1 MSELTIA
8 LVLHVLAVV
17 IWIGGVSMVTTVII
31 PTIRNRKMA
40 EEQQIALF
48 SAIERRFVW
57 QARGAVLIVGL
68 TGFYM
73 VDRLALWPTLA
84 SLQYWWVFAMVVVWL
99 LFASILF
106 IFEPLFLHRRFEER
120 AKSAPEHTF
129 ALLQRMH
136 WILLLL
142 SAIAIFGGIAG
153 SHGLTVF

>member
-31 PTIRNRKMA
+31 PIIRNRKMA
-40 EEQQIALF
+40 EEQIALF

-84 SLQYWWVFAMVVVWL
+84 SLQYWWVCAMVVVWL
-99 LFASILF
+99 LFTSILF
-106 IFEPLFLHRRFEER
+106 IFEPLFLHRCFEER
-120 AKSAPEHTF
+120 ATSAPEHTF

-136 WILLLL
+136 SILLLL
-142 SAIAIFGGIAG
+142 SAIAIIGGIAG
-153 SHGLTVF
+153 SHGLTIF